1 MLMSHLN
8 QLSFAEFENFFIY
21 YKRLPHQ
28 QEAIKELW
36 QRISVNLLEQDAEW
50 VKMYR
55 DAPPAPEVQSVIND
69 AGVDLIKR
77 WEGLRLEAYLCPSG
91 VPTVGYGHT
100 GEDVWMGMTITEP
113 EAETLLRKDLW
124 SSEDTVSNAV
134 QATLTD
140 NEYAALV
147 SFVFNC
153 GAGAFKSSTLLRR
166 INSGE
171 NVGTVIQEE
180 FPRWVYG
187 GGQKLQG
194 LVNRR
199 NDEIKLAL
207 S

>member
-1 MLMSHLN
+1 MNPLN
-8 QLSFAEFENFFIY
+8 QLSLEEFRNFFFY
-21 YKRLPHQ
+21 YMDKPHQ
-28 QEAIKELW
+28 RDAVEALWKEMP
-36 QRISVNLLEQDAEW
+36 VMLLEETAEW
-50 VKMYR
+50 VQIYR
-55 DAPPAPEVQSVIND
+55 TEPEQPKIDSVIND
-69 AGVDLIKR
+69 AGLALIKR

-100 GEDVWMGMTITEP
+100 GEDVWIGLTITEQ
-113 EAETLLRKDLW
+113 EAESLLRKDLW
-124 SSEDTVSNAV
+124 SSEDTVSSAV
-134 QATLTD
+134 HVVLTD

-166 INSGE
+166 INNYE
-171 NVGTVIQEE
+171 DVGTVIQEE
-180 FPRWVYG
+180 FPRWVNG

>member
-1 MLMSHLN
+1 VAK
-8 QLSFAEFENFFIY
+8 LSRDEFANFFIY
-21 YKRLPHQ
+21 FKNLPHQ
-28 QEAIKELW
+28 AEAVKELYDALAATAP
-36 QRISVNLLEQDAEW
+36 SYVQDTAPW
-50 VKMYR
+50 VRTYR
-55 DAPPAPEVQSVIND
+55 TAPEPKVQSVIND

-77 WEGLRLEAYLCPSG
+77 WEGLRLEAYLCPAG

>member
-1 MLMSHLN
+1 MNPLN
-8 QLSFAEFENFFIY
+8 QLSLEEFRNFFFY
-21 YKRLPHQ
+21 YMDKSHQ
-28 QEAIKELW
+28 RDAVEALWKEMP
-36 QRISVNLLEQDAEW
+36 VMLLEETAEW
-50 VKMYR
+50 VQIYR
-55 DAPPAPEVQSVIND
+55 TEPEEQQPDSVIND
-69 AGVDLIKR
+69 AGLALIKR

-100 GEDVWMGMTITEP
+100 GEDVWIGLTITEQ
-113 EAETLLRKDLW
+113 EAESLLRKDLW
-124 SSEDTVSNAV
+124 SSEDTVSSAV
-134 QATLTD
+134 HVTLTD

-166 INSGE
+166 INNYE
-171 NVGTVIQEE
+171 DVGTVIQEE
-180 FPRWVYG
+180 FPRWVNG

>member
-1 MLMSHLN
+1 MAK
-8 QLSFAEFENFFIY
+8 LSRDEFANFFIY
-21 YKRLPHQ
+21 FKNLPHQ
-28 QEAIKELW
+28 AEAVKELYDALAATAP
-36 QRISVNLLEQDAEW
+36 SHVQDTAPW
-50 VKMYR
+50 VRTYR
-55 DAPPAPEVQSVIND
+55 TAPEPEVQSVIND

-77 WEGLRLEAYLCPSG
+77 WEGLRLEAYLCPAG

>member
-1 MLMSHLN
+1 VAK
-8 QLSFAEFENFFIY
+8 LSRDEFANFFVY
-21 YKRLPHQ
+21 FKNLPHQ
-28 QEAIKELW
+28 AEAVKELYDALAATAP
-36 QRISVNLLEQDAEW
+36 SHVQDTAPW
-50 VKMYR
+50 VRTYR
-55 DAPPAPEVQSVIND
+55 TAPEPEVQSVIND

-77 WEGLRLEAYLCPSG
+77 WEGLRLEAYLCPAG

>member
-1 MLMSHLN
+1 MFMSDLN

-36 QRISVNLLEQDAEW
+36 QRIAVNLLEQDAEW

-69 AGVDLIKR
+69 AGVNLIKR
-77 WEGLRLEAYLCPSG
+77 WEGLRLEAYLCPAG

-124 SSEDTVSNAV
+124 RFEDAVSKLV
-134 QATLTD
+134 RVHVTD

-147 SFVFNC
+147 SFTFNLGE
-153 GAGAFKSSTLLRR
+153 GALAESTLLRR
-166 INSGE
+166 LNAGE
-171 NVGTVIQEE
+171 NKASVFKEE
-180 FPRWVYG
+180 LPKWVYA

-199 NDEIKLAL
+199 NDEIALAL